1 VRLGIIVLLLLAGS
15 FSYAGQ
21 DHVTPDRSAAT
32 AGRDLKWALTVYGGT
47 SVQPDLGHVLIF
59 QVHRDHDTYLLV
71 AALAREFWRYR
82 DWFDFELEGQVG
94 KHFDY
99 MDQWEFNGLI
109 VGRWNRFP
117 WDDIIDTSI
126 AVGEGM
132 SYATETPKVE
142 LEDDENAGNWLNYL
156 LFEFTFG
163 LPDIPQWSLV
173 YRIHHRSSA
182 WGTVGAGGS
191 NFMCVGVK
199 YRL

>member
-1 VRLGIIVLLLLAGS
+1 MPVVIVLFLLAGS
-15 FSYAGQ
+15 FAYAGQ
-21 DHVTPDRSAAT
+21 DNVTPERTPTT

-47 SVQPDLGHVLIF
+47 SVQPDLGHTLIF
-59 QVHRDHDTYLLV
+59 QVDRDDDTYLLV
-71 AALAREFWRYR
+71 AALAREFWRCR

-117 WDDIIDTSI
+117 WDDTIDTSI

-142 LEDDENAGNWLNYL
+142 LEDDENAGRWLNYL

-173 YRIHHRSSA
+173 YRIHHRSSV

-199 YRL
+199 YKF